1 MLFILSK
8 TLGLFLVPPGLFVLL
23 LFLSLFFFLLK
34 KRRVGL
40 IFFSFTLFFIYF
52 ISTEPG
58 KDLILSP
65 LENAYPHPDFSK
77 VHCRYI
83 VVLGGGEIPHSP
95 AENGRASVRP
105 AVAKRLYEAFK
116 LYRERELPILVSGG
130 NVYGTEAESEAEAM
144 ARFLKTIGVPAE
156 KINEERKSR
165 NTLENGI
172 FSYQILEKRGVKNI
186 CLVTSAYHIPRSVMI
201 FREVG
206 FKVTPVPADYRIYRE
221 NYGWYSYL
229 PRVDYLQDSLN
240 GFREYV
246 GILYFELLQKRKIL
260 KWRAREDSNLRPTD

>member
-8 TLGLFLVPPGLFVLL
+8 TLGVFLVPPGLFVLL
-23 LFLSLFFFLLK
+23 LFLSLLFFLLK
-34 KRRVGL
+34 KQKVGL
-40 IFFSFTLFFIYF
+40 VFLSFSLFFTYC
-52 ISTEPG
+52 ISIEPG

-65 LENAYPHPDFSK
+65 LENAYPHPDLSTVK
-77 VHCRYI
+77 CQYI

-95 AENGRASVRP
+95 AENGKASVRP

-116 LYRERELPILVSGG
+116 LYKERELPILVSGG

-144 ARFLKTIGVPAE
+144 ARFLETIGVPAG
-156 KINEERKSR
+156 KITEERKSR

-172 FSYQILEKRGVKNI
+172 YSYEILGRRGIEEI

-201 FREVG
+201 FKEVG

-221 NYGWYSYL
+221 RYSWYSYL

-240 GFREYV
+240 GFKEYV
-246 GILYFELLQKRKIL
+246 GILYFELLQRRKIL

>member
-8 TLGLFLVPPGLFVLL
+8 TLGVFLVPPGLFVLL
-23 LFLSLFFFLLK
+23 LFLSLLLFLIK
-34 KRRVGL
+34 KRKIGL
-40 IFFSFTLFFIYF
+40 ILLSLSLFFIYLVS
-52 ISTEPG
+52 IEPG
-58 KDLILSP
+58 KDLILSL
-65 LENAYPHPDFSK
+65 LENAYPHPDLSK
-77 VHCRYI
+77 VQCRYI

-95 AENGRASVRP
+95 AENGKASVRP

-130 NVYGTEAESEAEAM
+130 KVYGQNAESEAEAM
-144 ARFLKTIGVPAE
+144 ARFLETVGVPAE
-156 KINEERKSR
+156 KITEERKSR

-172 FSYQILEKRGVKNI
+172 YSYQILARKGIKEI
-186 CLVTSAYHIPRSVMI
+186 CLVTSAYHMPRSVMI

-206 FKVTPVPADYRIYRE
+206 FRVTPVPADYRVYRE
-221 NYGWYSYL
+221 KYGWYSYL
-229 PRVDYLQDSLN
+229 PRVDYLQDSMN

-246 GILYFELLQKRKIL
+246 GILYFELLQKRKVL

>member
-8 TLGLFLVPPGLFVLL
+8 TLGNFLVPPGLFVLL
-23 LFLSLFFFLLK
+23 LFLSLFFFLLRK
-34 KRRVGL
+34 QKTGL
-40 IFFSFTLFFIYF
+40 ILLSLTLFLIYL

-65 LENAYPHPDFSK
+65 LENAYPYPDLSK
-77 VHCRYI
+77 VRCQYA

-95 AENGRASVRP
+95 AENGKASVRP

-144 ARFLKTIGVPAE
+144 ARFLETIGVPTE
-156 KINEERKSR
+156 KLIEERRSR

-172 FSYQILEKRGVKNI
+172 YSYQILARRGIKEI

-206 FKVTPVPADYRIYRE
+206 FKVTPVPADYRVYRE
-221 NYGWYSYL
+221 RYRWYSYL
-229 PRVDYLQDSLN
+229 PKLDYLQDSMA

>member
-8 TLGLFLVPPGLFVLL
+8 TLGVFLVLPGLFVLL
-23 LFLSLFFFLLK
+23 FFLSISLLLLN
-34 KRRVGL
+34 KRKTGL
-40 IFFSFTLFFIYF
+40 ILLSFTLFLIYF

-65 LENAYPHPDFSK
+65 LENAYPHPEFSK
-77 VHCRYI
+77 VNCQYI

-116 LYRERELPILVSGG
+116 LYKKRELPILVSGG

-144 ARFLKTIGVPAE
+144 ARFLETIGVSAE
-156 KINEERKSR
+156 KITEERRSR
-165 NTLENGI
+165 NTFENGI
-172 FSYQILEKRGVKNI
+172 YSYQILARRGIKEI

-201 FREVG
+201 FRDVG
-206 FKVTPVPADYRIYRE
+206 FKVTPVPADYRVYRE
-221 NYGWYSYL
+221 KYSWYSYL
-229 PRVDYLQDSLN
+229 PRVDYLQDSMN

>member
-8 TLGLFLVPPGLFVLL
+8 TLGIFLVPPGLFVLL
-23 LFLSLFFFLLK
+23 LFLSISLLLLN
-34 KRRVGL
+34 KRKTGL
-40 IFFSFTLFFIYF
+40 ILLSFTLFLIYF

-65 LENAYPHPDFSK
+65 LENAYPHPEFSK
-77 VHCRYI
+77 VNCQYI

-116 LYRERELPILVSGG
+116 LYKKRELPILVSGG

-144 ARFLKTIGVPAE
+144 ARFLETIGVSAE
-156 KINEERKSR
+156 KITEERRSR
-165 NTLENGI
+165 NTFENGI
-172 FSYQILEKRGVKNI
+172 YSYQILARRGIKEI

-201 FREVG
+201 FRDVG
-206 FKVTPVPADYRIYRE
+206 FKVTPVPADYRVYRE
-221 NYGWYSYL
+221 KYSWYSYL
-229 PRVDYLQDSLN
+229 PRVDYLQDSMN